1 MGLYSLLVAMIRI
14 PRHVFASINKKRRT
28 AYQGGR
34 SAGLICSRPASH
46 RSPRQHSADHTH
58 SHTPPYHP
66 TPATVPWS
74 TYIPVALAHSPD
86 LPCATE
92 QACTPLAVLLTSSA
106 IGAENNAVTR
116 DVRRIGL
123 LTVHTVSYRICLD
136 MPSRLA
142 IALWPCNIPPKAYP
156 DKKERGEQTTSPQR
170 RLKRRRSLQPSR
182 CNTGSPARS
191 N

>member
-58 SHTPPYHP
+58 SHTPPYHT

-92 QACTPLAVLLTSSA
+92 QACTQLAVLLTSSA
-106 IGAENNAVTR
+106 IRAKNNAVTR
-116 DVRRIGL
+116 NKRKKNQQ
-123 LTVHTVSYRICLD
+123 TEQTETKHNKHD

-142 IALWPCNIPPKAYP
+142 IALWPCNFPPLAYP
-156 DKKERGEQTTSPQR
+156 DK
-170 RLKRRRSLQPSR
+170 
-182 CNTGSPARS
+182 
-191 N
+191 